1 MVKFRKGIF
10 KTKKVESWSEYCFT
24 FLGNILPFLKINED
38 IKMDKLN
45 IDLSALEEFSAYLE
59 AHKDIQDALK
69 VSAAAHNSNNDAE
82 A

>member
-1 MVKFRKGIF
+1 
-10 KTKKVESWSEYCFT
+10 
-24 FLGNILPFLKINED
+24 
-38 IKMDKLN
+38 MDKLN